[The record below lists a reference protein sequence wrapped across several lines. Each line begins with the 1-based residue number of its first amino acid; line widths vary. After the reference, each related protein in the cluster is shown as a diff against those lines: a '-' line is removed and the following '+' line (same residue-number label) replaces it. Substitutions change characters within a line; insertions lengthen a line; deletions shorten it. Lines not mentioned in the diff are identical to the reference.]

1 MFKQIYKKPFFA
13 CIFCVI
19 YSAVSFAI
27 ALFGK
32 WTTCEFEEKEDRKNE
47 GKDIGDWKK
56 TSLGLISITRLSLF
70 CKGYI
75 VI

>member
-13 CIFCVI
+13 CVFCVI

-32 WTTCEFEEKEDRKNE
+32 WRTCAFEEQEDKKTE
-47 GKDIGDWKK
+47 GKDNGDWKK
-56 TSLGLISITRLSLF
+56 KSHGLISITRCSLF
-70 CKGYI
+70 SEAYI
-75 VI
+75 V